1 MKFLDTNLLL
11 RYFTADDKE
20 KALSVLELLKRV
32 EKGEEKVITTPLV
45 IFETIFTLQS
55 YYKIPREEIK
65 ILILPLLNLRGLR
78 LDYKDIF
85 EHALEI
91 YSQKNFSFAD
101 IFNYCFMLKNGIN
114 EIYSFDEDFD
124 SLEGIKRTDMP
135 PFFGTR

>member
-1 MKFLDTNLLL
+1 
-11 RYFTADDKE
+11 
-20 KALSVLELLKRV
+20 
-32 EKGEEKVITTPLV
+32 
-45 IFETIFTLQS
+45 
-55 YYKIPREEIK
+55 
-65 ILILPLLNLRGLR
+65 LNLRGLK

-91 YSQKNFSFAD
+91 YSQKIF
-101 IFNYCFMLKNGIN
+101 ICRYFNYCFMLKNGIN